1 MVPPFLFS
9 GRLYLE
15 LFVSSL
21 NVYRIHWWNHL
32 YMEIFS
38 FERFNSKFS
47 PFNWHRAIEIISFFL
62 EQALVDCV
70 SKGIY
75 PGHLGCQYVSV
86 KSFMKYFLYAFIVGR
101 IYNDVVFHWFDNSW
115 LLSLSLTF
123 FLITLA
129 GDLLIFKI
137 SFCFN
142 WFWFFCFPIFTNVS
156 FLLTCC

>member
-15 LFVSSL
+15 SFVSSL

-47 PFNWHRAIEIISFFL
+47 PFNWHRAVEIISFFL

-115 LLSLSLTF
+115 LLSLLLFSWSFWLEIYWFLKSAFVLIDFDFSVFLFSLTF
-123 FLITLA
+123 L
-129 GDLLIFKI
+129 
-137 SFCFN
+137 FC
-142 WFWFFCFPIFTNVS
+142 
-156 FLLTCC
+156 

>member
-115 LLSLSLTF
+115 LLSLSLLFSWSFWLEIYWFLKSAFVLIDFDFSVFLFSLTF
-123 FLITLA
+123 L
-129 GDLLIFKI
+129 
-137 SFCFN
+137 FC
-142 WFWFFCFPIFTNVS
+142 
-156 FLLTCC
+156 